1 MTKVVIVENSITSAD
16 MFQDPGVDIRD
27 IRPLP
32 RLNIDAFCE
41 TEAGLSVLQACSQD
55 RRLTRTRWQIRSG
68 GINTALE
75 AYHSTSTPHLII
87 LESAAGP
94 DQLLADIMKLAEVCD
109 SGTRVLIIGRSN
121 EVRLYR
127 ELIRNGVSDYLVS
140 PASLSEIIAVLD
152 ALFADPST
160 APSGRSIAVIGA
172 KGGTGA
178 STLAHNISWS
188 LANQFKHEVVL
199 ADMDLPF
206 GTVNIN
212 FDQDPTLGIA
222 DAVYAPERVDE
233 VYLDRLLAE
242 SSEHLSLLAAPST
255 LEKTYDFES
264 ESFVSVVESALRT
277 TQLLVLDMPHCW
289 NNWTRTTLMQ
299 ADEIIIVATPELA
312 SLRNTKNLL
321 DTLILLRPNDRPAH
335 LILNQTGV
343 PKRPEISAA
352 DFCSPL
358 NIKPLAVI
366 EFDPHFFG
374 TAANNAHMLGEADP
388 NHKISQKITEIARG
402 LLGKQDVPDEAKKSS
417 PLTGLLSK
425 LKRKT
430 SA

>member
-41 TEAGLSVLQACSQD
+41 TEAGLSVLRACSQD

-152 ALFADPST
+152 TLFADPST

-172 KGGTGA
+172 KGSTGA
-178 STLAHNISWS
+178 STLC
-188 LANQFKHEVVL
+188 
-199 ADMDLPF
+199 P
-206 GTVNIN
+206 
-212 FDQDPTLGIA
+212 
-222 DAVYAPERVDE
+222 
-233 VYLDRLLAE
+233 
-242 SSEHLSLLAAPST
+242 
-255 LEKTYDFES
+255 
-264 ESFVSVVESALRT
+264 
-277 TQLLVLDMPHCW
+277 
-289 NNWTRTTLMQ
+289 
-299 ADEIIIVATPELA
+299 
-312 SLRNTKNLL
+312 
-321 DTLILLRPNDRPAH
+321 
-335 LILNQTGV
+335 
-343 PKRPEISAA
+343 
-352 DFCSPL
+352 
-358 NIKPLAVI
+358 
-366 EFDPHFFG
+366 
-374 TAANNAHMLGEADP
+374 
-388 NHKISQKITEIARG
+388 
-402 LLGKQDVPDEAKKSS
+402 
-417 PLTGLLSK
+417 
-425 LKRKT
+425 
-430 SA
+430 

>member
-1 MTKVVIVENSITSAD
+1 MENSDTSAD
-16 MFQDPGVDIRD
+16 MLQAASSEMRN

-32 RLNIDAFCE
+32 RLSIDAFCE
-41 TEAGLSVLQACSQD
+41 TEAGLSVLRECAQD
-55 RRLTRTRWQIRSG
+55 RRLTRTKWHIKSG
-68 GINTALE
+68 GIDTALE
-75 AYHSTSTPHLII
+75 AYQSTSTPNLII
-87 LESAAGP
+87 LESAANP
-94 DQLLADIMKLAEVCD
+94 EKLLEDISRLAEVCD

-140 PASLSEIIAVLD
+140 PASLSEVLSVLD
-152 ALFADPST
+152 ALFTDPTT
-160 APSGRSIAVIGA
+160 APSGRSIAFIGA
-172 KGGTGA
+172 KGGVGS

-199 ADMDLPF
+199 ADMDLAF

-222 DAVYAPERVDE
+222 DAVYAPDRIDE

-264 ESFVSVVESALRT
+264 ESFVSLIDAALRT

-289 NNWTRTTLMQ
+289 NNWTRTTLMR
-299 ADEIIIVATPELA
+299 ADEVIIVATPDLA
-312 SLRNTKNLL
+312 CLRNTKNLL
-321 DTLILLRPNDRPAH
+321 DTLILLRPNDTPAH

-343 PKRPEISAA
+343 AKRPEISAN
-352 DFCSPL
+352 DFCAPL

-366 EFDPHFFG
+366 EYDAQLFG
-374 TAANNAHMLGEADP
+374 KAANNAHMLGEADP
-388 NHKISQKITEIARG
+388 NHKISQKITDIARE
-402 LLGKQDVPDEAKKSS
+402 LLGKHDVPANAKKTG
-417 PLTGLLSK
+417 PLSGILSK
-425 LKRKT
+425 LKRKNP
-430 SA
+430 A

>member
-1 MTKVVIVENSITSAD
+1 MENSDTSAD
-16 MFQDPGVDIRD
+16 MLQSTGSDMRN

-32 RLNIDAFCE
+32 RLSIDAFCE
-41 TEAGLSVLQACSQD
+41 TEAGVSVLNACAQD
-55 RRLTRTRWQIRSG
+55 RRLTRTRWHIKSG
-68 GINTALE
+68 GIDTALE
-75 AYHSTSTPHLII
+75 AYQATSTPNLII
-87 LESAAGP
+87 LESAANQ
-94 DQLLADIMKLAEVCD
+94 DKLLEDITRLAEVCD

-140 PASLSEIIAVLD
+140 PASLSEVLSVLD
-152 ALFADPST
+152 ALFTDPST
-160 APSGRSIAVIGA
+160 APSGRSIAFIGA
-172 KGGTGA
+172 KGGVGS

-222 DAVYAPERVDE
+222 DAVYAPERIDE

-264 ESFVSVVESALRT
+264 ESFVTLIDAALRT
-277 TQLLVLDMPHCW
+277 TQLLVLDMPHSW
-289 NNWTRTTLMQ
+289 NHWIRTTLMR
-299 ADEIIIVATPELA
+299 ADEVIIVATPDLA
-312 SLRNTKNLL
+312 CLRNTKNLL
-321 DTLILLRPNDRPAH
+321 DTLILLRPNDNPAH

-343 PKRPEISAA
+343 AKRPEISAN
-352 DFCSPL
+352 DFCAPL

-366 EFDPHFFG
+366 EYDPQLFG
-374 TAANNAHMLGEADP
+374 KAANNAYMLGEADP
-388 NHKISQKITEIARG
+388 NHKISIKITEIARE
-402 LLGKQDVPDEAKKSS
+402 LLGKHDVPTSAKKAG
-417 PLTGLLSK
+417 PLSGIFSK
-425 LKRKT
+425 LKRKNP
-430 SA
+430 A

>member
-1 MTKVVIVENSITSAD
+1 MEDSITSTGR
-16 MFQDPGVDIRD
+16 FQDEGTDIRY

-41 TEAGLSVLQACSQD
+41 TESGQSVLQACAQD
-55 RRLTRTRWQIRSG
+55 RRLHRTRWQIRNG
-68 GINTALE
+68 GITAALE
-75 AYHSTSTPHLII
+75 AYQNTSTPHLII
-87 LESAAGP
+87 LESMAAP
-94 DQLLADIMKLAEVCD
+94 DQLLADITRLAEVCD
-109 SGTRVLIIGRSN
+109 SGTRVLILGRSN

-140 PASLSEIIAVLD
+140 PVSLPELVAALD
-152 ALFADPST
+152 ALFTDPSNT
-160 APSGRSIAVIGA
+160 PSGRSIAVIGA
-172 KGGTGA
+172 KGGVGS

-206 GTVNIN
+206 GTVNID

-255 LEKTYDFES
+255 LEKTYDFDGDA
-264 ESFVSVVESALRT
+264 FVSVIDAALRT
-277 TQLLVLDMPHCW
+277 TQLLVLDMPHSW
-289 NNWTRTTLMQ
+289 NSWIRTTLMR
-299 ADEIIIVATPELA
+299 ADEVIIVATPDLA
-312 SLRNTKNLL
+312 CLRNTKNLL
-321 DTLILLRPNDRPAH
+321 DSLILLRPNDKPAH
-335 LILNQTGV
+335 LILNQTGIA
-343 PKRPEISAA
+343 KRPEISVN
-352 DFCSPL
+352 DFCTPL

-366 EFDPHFFG
+366 DYDAPFFG
-374 TAANNAHMLGEADP
+374 TAANNAHMLAEADP
-388 NHKISQKITEIARG
+388 NHKISQKITEIARE
-402 LLGKQDVPDEAKKSS
+402 LLGKHDMPAQTKK
-417 PLTGLLSK
+417 PLPLAGLFSK

-430 SA
+430 PA

>member
-1 MTKVVIVENSITSAD
+1 MENSVTSTEMHQDSSTD
-16 MFQDPGVDIRD
+16 MRN

-68 GINTALE
+68 GIDRALE
-75 AYHSTSTPHLII
+75 AYQSTSTPHLII
-87 LESAAGP
+87 FESAAGQE
-94 DQLLADIMKLAEVCD
+94 QLLQDIMRLAEVCD

-140 PASLSEIIAVLD
+140 PASLPEVISVLD
-152 ALFADPST
+152 TLFTDPST

-172 KGGTGA
+172 KGGVGS

-264 ESFVSVVESALRT
+264 ESFVSIIDAALRT
-277 TQLLVLDMPHCW
+277 TQLLVLDMPHSW
-289 NNWTRTTLMQ
+289 NSWVRTTLMR
-299 ADEIIIVATPELA
+299 ADEVIIVATPDLA

-343 PKRPEISAA
+343 AKRPEISAT
-352 DFCSPL
+352 DFCTPL

-366 EFDPHFFG
+366 EHDPQLFG
-374 TAANNAHMLGEADP
+374 TAANNAHMLGEADQ
-388 NHKISQKITEIARG
+388 NHKISQKITDIARE
-402 LLGKQDVPDEAKKSS
+402 LLGKHDVPDQAKKAK
-417 PLTGLLSK
+417 PLAGLLSK
-425 LKRKT
+425 LKRKK

>member
-1 MTKVVIVENSITSAD
+1 MEDSVTSTTMLQDAGTDITH
-16 MFQDPGVDIRD
+16 

-55 RRLTRTRWQIRSG
+55 RRLTRTRWHIRSG
-68 GINTALE
+68 GVDVALE
-75 AYHSTSTPHLII
+75 AYQSTSTPHLII
-87 LESAAGP
+87 LESAAGQ
-94 DQLLADIMKLAEVCD
+94 DQLLAEIMQLAEVCD

-140 PASLSEIIAVLD
+140 PASLTEVISVLD
-152 ALFADPST
+152 TLFTDPAT
-160 APSGRSIAVIGA
+160 APSGRNVAVIGA
-172 KGGTGA
+172 KGGVGS

-255 LEKTYDFES
+255 LEKTYDFDT
-264 ESFVSVVESALRT
+264 ESFVSVIDAALRT
-277 TQLLVLDMPHCW
+277 TQLLILDIPHNW
-289 NNWTRTTLMQ
+289 NSWTRTTLMR
-299 ADEIIIVATPELA
+299 ADEIIIVATPDLA

-321 DTLILLRPNDRPAH
+321 DTLILLRPNDKPAH

-366 EFDPHFFG
+366 EFDPQFFG
-374 TAANNAHMLGEADP
+374 TAANNAHMLAEADP
-388 NHKISQKITEIARG
+388 NHKISQKITEIARE
-402 LLGKQDVPDEAKKSS
+402 LLGKHDAPEQGKKAK
-417 PLTGLLSK
+417 PLAGLLSK
-425 LKRKT
+425 FKRKK

>member
-1 MTKVVIVENSITSAD
+1 MENSVTSTEMHQDSSTD
-16 MFQDPGVDIRD
+16 MRN

-68 GINTALE
+68 GIDSALE
-75 AYHSTSTPHLII
+75 AYQSTSTPHLII
-87 LESAAGP
+87 YESAAGQE
-94 DQLLADIMKLAEVCD
+94 QLLQEIMQLAEVCD

-140 PASLSEIIAVLD
+140 PASLPEVISVLD
-152 ALFADPST
+152 TLFTDPST

-172 KGGTGA
+172 KGGVGS

-264 ESFVSVVESALRT
+264 ESFVSVIDAALRT
-277 TQLLVLDMPHCW
+277 TQLLVLDMPHSW
-289 NNWTRTTLMQ
+289 NSWIRTTLMR
-299 ADEIIIVATPELA
+299 ADEVIIVATPDLA

-335 LILNQTGV
+335 LILNQIGV
-343 PKRPEISAA
+343 AKRPEISVT
-352 DFCSPL
+352 DFCTPL
-358 NIKPLAVI
+358 NVKPLAVI
-366 EFDPHFFG
+366 EHDPQLFG
-374 TAANNAHMLGEADP
+374 TAANNAHMLGEADQ
-388 NHKISQKITEIARG
+388 NHKISQKITDIARE
-402 LLGKQDVPDEAKKSS
+402 LLGKHDVPDQAKKAK
-417 PLTGLLSK
+417 PLAGLLSK
-425 LKRKT
+425 LKRKK

>member
-1 MTKVVIVENSITSAD
+1 MIVEDSVTSTTMLQDAGTDITH
-16 MFQDPGVDIRD
+16 

-55 RRLTRTRWQIRSG
+55 RRLTRTRWHIRPG
-68 GINTALE
+68 GIDVALE
-75 AYHSTSTPHLII
+75 AYQSTSTPHLII

-94 DQLLADIMKLAEVCD
+94 DKLLADIMQLAEVCD

-140 PASLSEIIAVLD
+140 PASLTEVISVLD
-152 ALFADPST
+152 TLFTDPAT
-160 APSGRSIAVIGA
+160 APSGRNVAVIGA
-172 KGGTGA
+172 KGGVGS

-255 LEKTYDFES
+255 LEKTYDFDT
-264 ESFVSVVESALRT
+264 ESFVSVIDAALRT
-277 TQLLVLDMPHCW
+277 TQLLVLDIPHSW
-289 NNWTRTTLMQ
+289 NSWTRTTLMR
-299 ADEIIIVATPELA
+299 ADEIIIVATPDLA

-321 DTLILLRPNDRPAH
+321 DTLILLRPNDKPAH

-366 EFDPHFFG
+366 EFDPQFFG
-374 TAANNAHMLGEADP
+374 TSANNAHMLGEADP
-388 NHKISQKITEIARG
+388 NHKISQKITEIARE
-402 LLGKQDVPDEAKKSS
+402 LLGKHDVPQPGKKAK
-417 PLTGLLSK
+417 PLAGLFSK
-425 LKRKT
+425 LKRKN